1 MSKSSYS
8 RLFFLVLVSMLG
20 LAFTMQVA
28 AAEPDIVILHTND
41 IHGRIET
48 ETGILGMPLISALVQ
63 QHRSEHEHVLVLD
76 AGDTLHGRPVANQL
90 EGQSVV
96 ASMNVAGYQ
105 YMAPGNHDFNFG
117 YERLVELQDEM
128 AFQVLAANVYKDGE
142 LLFTPY
148 VIHELGPYRVGIFG
162 LATPDTYQTTHP
174 RNIEGIEFASMVD
187 AAAHY
192 VPILQQQNVDLI
204 IALGHVGFGRNYPS
218 TGVVDAVDGIHLF
231 VDGHSHTLLP
241 EGQYH
246 NDTLFVQANE
256 YGKYLGRVEVI
267 LSGDRPEFKASLIPA
282 QDVTDLEPD
291 MEITEMLEDFRAEVR
306 RQILGI

>member
-1 MSKSSYS
+1 MSKSRYL
-8 RLFFLVLVSMLG
+8 RLVLFITMLG
-20 LAFTMQVA
+20 LAFTMRVA

-41 IHGRIET
+41 MHGRIET
-48 ETGILGMPLISALVQ
+48 DDGILGMPLISALVQ
-63 QHRSEHEHVLVLD
+63 QHRAEHDHVLVLD

-90 EGQSVV
+90 EGRSVV
-96 ASMNVAGYQ
+96 ATMNAAGYH
-105 YMAPGNHDFNFG
+105 YMAPGNHDFNYG
-117 YERLVELQDEM
+117 YERLLELEDEM
-128 AFQVLAANVYKDGE
+128 EFQVLAANVYKDGE

-148 VIHELGPYRVGIFG
+148 VIHELGPYRVGILG

-174 RNIEGIEFASMVD
+174 RNIEGIEFTSMVE

-218 TGVVDAVDGIHLF
+218 TAVADAVDGIQLF

-241 EGQYH
+241 EGQH
-246 NDTLFVQANE
+246 HKDTLFVQANE
-256 YGKYLGRVEVI
+256 YGKYLGRVEVR
-267 LSGDRPEFKASLIPA
+267 LSGDRPEFRASLIPA
-282 QDVTDLEPD
+282 QGLTDLEPD
-291 MEITEMLEDFRAEVR
+291 LEITEMLEDFRAEVR